1 MHFYN
6 ESNSEGEK
14 HSLIFL
20 LTAQLFLALYIVGV
34 YGLVSIKQPILFL
47 FCYESKPFQVYS
59 DITHGSVVLLE

>member
-20 LTAQLFLALYIVGV
+20 LTAQLFLGLYIVGV
-34 YGLVSIKQPILFL
+34 YGLLSIKQPILL
-47 FCYESKPFQVYS
+47 S
-59 DITHGSVVLLE
+59 ILLWK

>member
-20 LTAQLFLALYIVGV
+20 LTAQLFLDFYTAGV
-34 YGLVSIKQPILFL
+34 YGILSIKQPGLFSILL
-47 FCYESKPFQVYS
+47 WK
-59 DITHGSVVLLE
+59 